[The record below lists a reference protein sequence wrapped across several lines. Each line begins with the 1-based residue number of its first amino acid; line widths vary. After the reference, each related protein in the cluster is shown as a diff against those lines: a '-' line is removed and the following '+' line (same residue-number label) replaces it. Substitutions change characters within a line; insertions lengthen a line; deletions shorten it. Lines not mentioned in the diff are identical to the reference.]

1 MKIKTLKQHLKGLTL
16 PKPISD
22 PEPDFW
28 EYAHEQ
34 MLTEEHKKESDKLT
48 KAMLKSIGAE

>member
-1 MKIKTLKQHLKGLTL
+1 MEIKTLKQHLKGLKL
-16 PKPISD
+16 PRVISD

-34 MLTEEHKKESDKLT
+34 MMTEEHQEESDKLT
-48 KAMLKSIGAE
+48 EAMLRDIGAL

>member
-16 PKPISD
+16 PKVISD

-34 MLTEEHKKESDKLT
+34 MMTEEHKKESDKLT